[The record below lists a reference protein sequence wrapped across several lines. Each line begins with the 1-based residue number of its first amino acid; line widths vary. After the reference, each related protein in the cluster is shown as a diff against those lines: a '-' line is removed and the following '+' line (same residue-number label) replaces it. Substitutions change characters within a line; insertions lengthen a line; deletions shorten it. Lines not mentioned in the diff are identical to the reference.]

1 MGSDRRRPAPAPAE
15 GRSAAARHL
24 ATEIERRGLTA
35 PAVLLLE
42 AHRPVAP
49 LIGAA
54 ATFLAPL
61 IGRISPRTAAA
72 VAVAEDECMFD
83 LLRDEL
89 PPEPDTPEAPCR
101 TSAS

>member
-1 MGSDRRRPAPAPAE
+1 M
-15 GRSAAARHL
+15 AARRL
-24 ATEIERRGLTA
+24 ATEIERRGLTT

-49 LIGAA
+49 LMGAA

-61 IGRISPRTAAA
+61 LRRIAPGAAA
-72 VAVAEDECMFD
+72 IVAVAEDDDAMD
-83 LLRDEL
+83 LLLEQL
-89 PPEPDTPEAPCR
+89 PPEPDTPEARCR